1 MSTDFQKSL
10 VLTHNEIARR
20 AYEIYLERGAIA
32 GNHEAHWSLAEQ
44 ELKAHLQFEELLQK
58 FRAGL
63 PRMDEKWRPVE
74 MSGLSDPCGL
84 EVGRKRGL
92 AALTKPPP
100 FIFDL
105 I

>member
-44 ELKAHLQFEELLQK
+44 ELKARLQFEELLRK
-58 FRAGL
+58 FKSSL
-63 PRMDEKWRPVE
+63 PRQWAKSGGIALLSRPMRQGSSRIGGGFGFSPE
-74 MSGLSDPCGL
+74 
-84 EVGRKRGL
+84 L
-92 AALTKPPP
+92 ASA
-100 FIFDL
+100 
-105 I
+105 